1 MADPSPAPAP
11 WHPFRRAAI
20 SVVAERL
27 RESLEWTS
35 SSGAVLHGEPGHWK
49 LWEPDGSGKVWT
61 ITDEDFRET
70 YEPGGD
76 GLFRSRGRVLARPA
90 RSGEVVD
97 SKEGPAEAG
106 EGDWVV
112 QRAGHRWLV
121 PTDEFHRRYRPDPGD
136 SHSA

>member
-49 LWEPDGSGKVWT
+49 LWEPDGPGKVWT

-70 YEPGGD
+70 YEPAAD
-76 GLFRSRGRVLARPA
+76 GLFRSRGQVLARPA
-90 RSGEVVD
+90 RTGEAVA
-97 SKEGPAEAG
+97 SMEGPTTASA
-106 EGDWVV
+106 GDWIVE
-112 QRAGHRWLV
+112 RAGHRWLV
-121 PTDEFHRRYRPDPGD
+121 PADEFGRRYRPDPDGTPQE
-136 SHSA
+136 